1 MNRREFLATSTLG
14 AAQLASAQQNRASS
28 VRPEV
33 PHPNVI
39 WFLGDQHR
47 AQALGINGDPNAR
60 TPNLDNLQS
69 MGVQFTQAVSGFPL
83 CCPFRGSMLTGRY
96 PHHCVVGHEYPL
108 PDGQA
113 TITEPLKA
121 AGYNTAYFG
130 KWHLGGFHESMG
142 RAAHFITDPRKRG
155 GFDTWVGY
163 ENNNSQYD
171 SWVHGGEGKDA
182 FHYRL
187 PGYETDALTDLLVKY
202 VREQAVAQ
210 REGRGKPFFAVCSV
224 QPPHDPPVAP
234 PNYRARLGAGNIEFR
249 PNVPMV
255 KSVREQAARE
265 LSGYY
270 GMIENLDF
278 NFGRVVQTLRD
289 EGLFED
295 THVLFFADHG
305 DMLGSQGQ
313 FRKMTAYEESIRIPF
328 FIAGGQPTYEG
339 HMTGRIPALLNSPDI
354 APTTLGLCGV
364 KAPAWMEGRDYS
376 KFRIRAQGSPMPEM
390 PDSAYLQTVVPTG
403 HADSVNKAYRGIVT
417 RDGWKYTC
425 FDGISW
431 MMYNLNE
438 DPYEQV
444 NMAYNNKFR
453 AERRKLISRLK
464 QWVADTGDTFH
475 IPED

>member
-1 MNRREFLATSTLG
+1 MNRREFMAASAAG
-14 AAQLASAQQNRASS
+14 AAQLTFAQQTST
-28 VRPEV
+28 PGKQ
-33 PHPNVI
+33 PNVI

-47 AQALGINGDPNAR
+47 AQALGINGDPNVR
-60 TPNLDNLQS
+60 TPNLDNLQA

-108 PDGQA
+108 PEGQA
-113 TITEPLKA
+113 TITEPLKQ

-130 KWHLGGFHESMG
+130 KWHLGGFHESEG
-142 RAAHFITDPRKRG
+142 RAAHFITDPKKRG
-155 GFDTWVGY
+155 GFDKWVGY

-187 PGYETDALTDLLVKY
+187 PGYETDALTDLLIQY
-202 VREQAVAQ
+202 VREQVAAQ
-210 REGRGKPFFAVCSV
+210 KAGRGKPFFAVCSV

-234 PNYRARLGAGNIEFR
+234 PDYRARLGAGNIEFR
-249 PNVPMV
+249 QNVPLV
-255 KSVREQAARE
+255 TSVREQAARE

-278 NFGRVVQTLRD
+278 NFGRVMKTLRE
-289 EGLFED
+289 EGIFED
-295 THVLFFADHG
+295 THVMFFADHG

-328 FIAGGQPTYEG
+328 FIGGGQPTYEG
-339 HMTGRIPALLNSPDI
+339 HFTGRQPVLLNAPDI

-364 KAPAWMEGRDYS
+364 KAPGWMEGKDYS
-376 KFRIRAQGSPMPEM
+376 SFRVRKAGTAAVSL
-390 PDSAYLQTVVPTG
+390 PDSAYLQVVVPTG
-403 HADSVNKAYRGIVT
+403 HADSVNKPYRGIVT

-425 FDGISW
+425 FEGISW
-431 MMYNLNE
+431 MMFNLNE
-438 DPYEQV
+438 DPFEQV
-444 NMAYNNKFR
+444 NLAHNSKYKV
-453 AERRKLISRLK
+453 ERGRLIGRLK
-464 QWVADTGDTFH
+464 QWVADSGDRFGV
-475 IPED
+475 PVD